1 MERESILFVRIF
13 LSAFING
20 LVKAAVTLCAEAAII
35 KSGISVAPCANSL
48 GGNVAFFWADV
59 QG

>member
-1 MERESILFVRIF
+1 MWIF

-20 LVKAAVTLCAEAAII
+20 LVKAAVSLCAEAAII